1 MDLIA
6 DIVLDAGKDT
16 LALVPFLFVTYLRS
30 NCWSTWRESVLTT
43 RFVARER
50 PALLWAPCW
59 ESFRNAAF
67 PPWRRRST
75 LGAL

>member
-16 LALVPFLFVTYLRS
+16 LALVPFLFVTYLALELLEHVAGERV
-30 NCWSTWRESVLTT
+30 NSTIRRAGTAGPAVG
-43 RFVARER
+43 
-50 PALLWAPCW
+50 ALLGI
-59 ESFRNAAF
+59 FRNVAS